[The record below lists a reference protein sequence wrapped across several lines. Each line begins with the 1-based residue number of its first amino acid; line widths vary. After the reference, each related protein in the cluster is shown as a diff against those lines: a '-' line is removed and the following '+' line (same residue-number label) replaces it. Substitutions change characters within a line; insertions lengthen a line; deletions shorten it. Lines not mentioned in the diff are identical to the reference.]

1 MKKIVILNASPRKTG
16 LISQMLGIMRDEL
29 IARGDEVTFEEVC
42 RLSVRPCIA
51 CMKCRT
57 SLECSLPED
66 DAQRVLRLVQ
76 QCDAVIIGSPC
87 YWGNMNGQL
96 KVLLDRWVY
105 GMMGE
110 SLSGIPKPLH
120 KGKKAVIVST
130 CNTIWPWSWMF
141 HQTTGV
147 IRALKEMLFWSGFKV
162 VGNVQKAGTRKKP
175 VLTDSDRRHCIKV
188 LRKI

>member
-1 MKKIVILNASPRKTG
+1 MKNIVILNASPRRTG
-16 LISQMLGIMRDEL
+16 LISQMLNIMRDEL
-29 IARGDEVTFEEVC
+29 TERGDNVMYEEVC
-42 RLSVRPCIA
+42 RLDVRPCIA
-51 CMKCRT
+51 CMKCR
-57 SLECSLPED
+57 SSHECAMPED

-76 QCDAVIIGSPC
+76 NCDAVIIGSPC

-105 GMMGE
+105 GMMDE
-110 SLSGIPKPLH
+110 SMSGIPKPMH
-120 KGKKAVIVST
+120 KGKKAIIVST

-162 VGNVQKAGTRKKP
+162 VGNVQKAGTRKHP
-175 VLTDSDRRHCIKV
+175 ELTEREKAKCRKV